1 MTYSAAYVKII
12 MNIGRERGVFMKI
25 GQNGCTGLYRRS
37 TCNISNNDREMQGK
51 SCEAQPEAVTVR
63 ADSVEISR
71 QGLEFCSGD
80 GRVTASS
87 GSDIL
92 EAEMKADKKHV
103 SVYFS
108 DSAMVS
114 RAVKR
119 GFIEINGNK
128 VILSDE
134 VKEKLINTDKQAQKA
149 REAAFALSDLRHNL
163 AVAQQQSEVLNKN
176 MKSDVQAFS
185 ISAKMSNGSQVSPEE
200 ESHLLKS
207 DPEMY
212 LMAKIA
218 QQMAKHK
225 DKDYDRLEEEKPS
238 ESQKNDGRCESFT
251 TYRTKMDVDISS
263 GTVDLSSIQS
273 DEKEISV

>member
-1 MTYSAAYVKII
+1 
-12 MNIGRERGVFMKI
+12 MKI
-25 GQNGCTGLYRRS
+25 TQNGCTGLYRRS
-37 TCNISNNDREMQGK
+37 TCNISNHDEEKQVK
-51 SCEAQPEAVTVR
+51 SCEAQSGTVTARTDIVN
-63 ADSVEISR
+63 ISR
-71 QGLEFCSGD
+71 QGLEFFSGD

-92 EAEMKADKKHV
+92 EAEMKADERHV

-149 REAAFALSDLRHNL
+149 REAAFALSDLRHNI
-163 AVAQQQSEVLNKN
+163 AVAEQQSDVLNKK

-185 ISAKMSNGSQVSPEE
+185 IAAKMSDGSQVSPEE

-225 DKDYDRLEEEKPS
+225 DKDYDRLEEEKTA
-238 ESQKNDGRCESFT
+238 EAKENAGGGESFT
-251 TYRTKMDVDISS
+251 TCRTKMDVDIST
-263 GTVDLSSIQS
+263 GTVDPSSIES
-273 DEKEISV
+273 DEKVISV